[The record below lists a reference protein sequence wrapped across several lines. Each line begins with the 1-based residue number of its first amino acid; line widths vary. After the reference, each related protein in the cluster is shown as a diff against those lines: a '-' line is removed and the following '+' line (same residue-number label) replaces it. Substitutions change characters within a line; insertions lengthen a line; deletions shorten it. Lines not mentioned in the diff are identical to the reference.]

1 MRSLC
6 SRACS
11 LIALL
16 DYFLKLLFC
25 YARSSCSQL
34 LVWYPDTE
42 TVDGTREAMRRPRGR
57 RVLRALPMVARGP
70 LNPAVLGR
78 R

>member
-1 MRSLC
+1 MLY
-6 SRACS
+6 S

-16 DYFLKLLFC
+16 DYILKLLFC
-25 YARSSCSQL
+25 YAMPSLAAVSI
-34 LVWYPDTE
+34 WYPDTE

-57 RVLRALPMVARGP
+57 RVLRALPKAARGP
-70 LNPAVLGR
+70 LNPEALGR